1 MIKKYLQRKINI
13 NTDDTNEERKEMMEI
28 EYYLLESESSDF
40 DEIYGQKVYGIEIIK
55 KTQEDEIESEFVR
68 NLSTS
73 ADSVNSILDKMV
85 KNSVTPVALP
95 FVLDDLIGVWGLE
108 GREQETENRDQRAEV
123 WKQKSEVRG

>member
-95 FVLDDLIGVWGLE
+95 FVLDDLIGV
-108 GREQETENRDQRAEV
+108 
-123 WKQKSEVRG
+123 

>member
-108 GREQETENRDQRAEV
+108 GREQKTENRDQRAEV